1 MSQPADDAIN
11 LLHGQLDALREALE
25 QEDGLL
31 AEQILHSHDR
41 QLRQYVEQAGP
52 AASLDSLRSLL
63 ALQHSLSRDM
73 LTRRDQASARLR
85 AQRQSRQ
92 AASAYQHA
100 REL

>member
-1 MSQPADDAIN
+1 MSPHADDAID

-25 QEDGLL
+25 QEDGAL

-41 QLRQYVEQAGP
+41 QLRQYIEQAGP
-52 AASLDSLRSLL
+52 AASLDSLRTLL
-63 ALQHSLSRDM
+63 GLQHSLSRDM
-73 LTRRDQASARLR
+73 LARRDQASARLR

-100 REL
+100 RGL